1 MKSNFKPMLA
11 ASMDADKGQS
21 IATLPYPLIAS
32 PKYDGIR
39 CVIPQGGIPLTRSLK
54 DIPNNWIRECL
65 MGEGLDG
72 LDGELMTGGEGQ
84 PFDTGPIMRRDG
96 EPDFKFYVFDDF
108 SDITLSYEQRIVE
121 YWARVT
127 ALKRKLPWLVPVN
140 VTLVR
145 SPDELT
151 SFLDECL
158 AAGFEGAMVRSKK
171 GKYKFGRAT
180 FAESTLT
187 KVKPFEDAE
196 ATVVGFEE
204 QLENTNEKTINE
216 LGRGQRSSH
225 QAGKV
230 QKGTLGALI
239 LHSKE
244 FGEFRCGTGM
254 DNALRKQIWN
264 NMTTYY
270 GKTVT
275 FRFQRIG
282 MKDKPRIPSFKG
294 FRDARDLSK

>member
-1 MKSNFKPMLA
+1 MKATFKPMLA

-21 IATLPYPLIAS
+21 IATLPYPMIAS
-32 PKYDGIR
+32 IKYDGIR
-39 CVIPQGGIPLTRSLK
+39 CVIPQGGVPLTRALK
-54 DIPNNWIRECL
+54 NIPNNHIREEL

-96 EPDFKFYVFDDF
+96 YPDFKFYVFDDF
-108 SDITLSYEQRIVE
+108 SDPNLNYEQRIVE

-127 ALKRKLPWLVPVN
+127 ALKKKLPWLVPVS

-145 SPDELT
+145 SPEELT
-151 SFLDECL
+151 AFLDECL
-158 AAGFEGAMVRSKK
+158 AAGHEGAMVRLKK
-171 GKYKFGRAT
+171 GLYKFGRAT
-180 FAESTLT
+180 YAEGSLI

-204 QLENTNEKTINE
+204 QLENTNEKTTNE
-216 LGRGQRSSH
+216 LGRGKRSSH

-230 QKGTLGALI
+230 PKETLGALI
-239 LHSKE
+239 LHSQE

-254 DNALRKQIWN
+254 DDALRKQIWN
-264 NMTTYY
+264 NMTAYF

-294 FRDARDLSK
+294 FRHKDDI